1 MKSAVSWNRQKGG
14 GKEGGRWW
22 AGAEGSVLC
31 WPERPAEPPAAPG
44 WREGSPTPTVSAG
57 QACRLERVTLRGRGG
72 MGPPPR
78 TQRGRPIIL
87 GRRAHLASNV
97 QVSTVRNEIPA
108 AERGPRPGRLVP
120 DELALQAAPGRASV
134 LKWSPQP
141 VGQGGECPL
150 LLQAAQ
156 LGLGWKLA
164 SPKQAQTSVHHGTS
178 QPPSPQPW
186 LLSAQARPKWLLLRR
201 HRPAAQVT

>member
-97 QVSTVRNEIPA
+97 QVSTVRSEIPA
-108 AERGPRPGRLVP
+108 AERGSRPGRLVP